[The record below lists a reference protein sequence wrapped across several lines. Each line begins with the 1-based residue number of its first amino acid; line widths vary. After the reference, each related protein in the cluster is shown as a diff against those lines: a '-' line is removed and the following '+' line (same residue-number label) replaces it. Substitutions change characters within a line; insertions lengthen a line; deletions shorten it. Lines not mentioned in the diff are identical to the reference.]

1 MKTCKAVAT
10 AVCIAVSCTGLL
22 AGCRTE
28 DDAMYKTYTPSEEAI
43 LPLGRTYYA
52 DDMRWCAY
60 SGTGAA
66 FTFTGAKAEITIVGD
81 KIAETPDNEANY
93 ARIAVCVNEERVVD
107 DQMDQPEKTYTVFP
121 ADATQE
127 ATVRIVKLS
136 ECAMSTIAIKQ
147 IAVESET
154 GIRPAQ
160 PRPRLIEFVGD
171 SITCG
176 YGVDDEVAEHHFST
190 ATEDV
195 TKAYAYRT
203 AQELEADYSMV
214 SISGYGVLSGYTNN
228 DRLQPHQIVPRY
240 YPKLGFSNGTFGE
253 TKPSAL
259 KWDFARQP
267 DLVVINLG
275 TNDDSYCQN
284 DAQRQ
289 ADFAA
294 AYVEF
299 LKTVREKNPQA
310 PILCTLGIMGD
321 RLYPSVEAAAA
332 AYTKETG
339 DTNVSA
345 MKFDVQQQADGYA
358 ADWHPTAKTH
368 EKAAARL
375 AEEIR
380 NRYGW

>member
-1 MKTCKAVAT
+1 MRACKAVAT
-10 AVCIAVSCTGLL
+10 AVCLAVSCTGLL

-28 DDAMYKTYTPSEEAI
+28 ENDMHKTYAPSEEAV

-66 FTFTGAKAEITIVGD
+66 FTFTGTKAEITIAGD
-81 KIAETPDNEANY
+81 QIAEAPDNQANY
-93 ARIAVCVNEERVVD
+93 ARIAVYVNEERVVD
-107 DQMDQPEKTYTVFP
+107 DQIDQPEKTYTVFQS
-121 ADATQE
+121 DAAQE
-127 ATVRIVKLS
+127 VTVRIVKLS

-147 IAVESET
+147 ITVDSQE

-160 PRPRLIEFVGD
+160 PQSRLIEFVGD

-203 AQELEADYSMV
+203 AQTLKADYSMV
-214 SISGYGVLSGYTNN
+214 SISGYGILSGYTVSGK
-228 DRLQPHQIVPRY
+228 LQPHQIVPRY
-240 YPKLGFSNGTFGE
+240 YPKLGFSNGSFGDK
-253 TKPSAL
+253 KPASIR
-259 KWDFARQP
+259 WDFARQP

-275 TNDDSYCQN
+275 TNDDSYCQT

-299 LKTVREKNPQA
+299 LKTVREKNPDA

-321 RLYPSVEAAAA
+321 RLYPSVEAAVA
-332 AYTKETG
+332 AYSKETG
-339 DTNVSA
+339 DSNVSC
-345 MKFDVQQQADGYA
+345 MKFDVQNQADGYA

-368 EKAAARL
+368 EKAATRL

-380 NRYGW
+380 SRYGW

>member
-93 ARIAVCVNEERVVD
+93 ARIAVYVNEERVVD

-284 DAQRQ
+284 EASRQ
-289 ADFAA
+289 EEYAEE
-294 AYVEF
+294 YVRF
-299 LKTVREKNPQA
+299 LKTIRKNNPDA
-310 PILCTLGIMGD
+310 ELFCVLGLMGD
-321 RLYPSVEAAAA
+321 RLFPYVCKACGT
-332 AYTKETG
+332 YIIETG
-339 DTNVSA
+339 DTRVHPLHLPPQDGSIGYVSDYHPLESA
-345 MKFDVQQQADGYA
+345 HQKA
-358 ADWHPTAKTH
+358 ADY
-368 EKAAARL
+368 L
-375 AEEIR
+375 APEIKKIMC
-380 NRYGW
+380 W